1 MSKTKKTTS
10 NLSVDD
16 YYNYFNVILINFRS
30 FLKATNIKNHYKI

>member
-16 YYNYFNVILINFRS
+16 YYNYFIFFINNNFKS
-30 FLKATNIKNHYKI
+30 FL